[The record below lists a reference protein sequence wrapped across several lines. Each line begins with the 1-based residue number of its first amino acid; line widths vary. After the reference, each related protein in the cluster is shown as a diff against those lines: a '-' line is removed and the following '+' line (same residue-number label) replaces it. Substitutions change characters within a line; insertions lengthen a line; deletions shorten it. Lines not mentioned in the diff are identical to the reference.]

1 MHISKQELYNR
12 YDLIINSIMRNMY
25 YESRK
30 TSNKIVLDFRNK
42 YKGKKLYFEI
52 AKMIQN
58 LENSKVIVIDSNYLT
73 YLKIKLK
80 NRKLKIERNKDKL
93 KTYDHI
99 SMTNSILEGWMLGNN
114 VLEDIYE
121 AYYKKGAVIEQ

>member
-1 MHISKQELYNR
+1 
-12 YDLIINSIMRNMY
+12 MRNMY

-58 LENSKVIVIDSNYLT
+58 LESSKVIVIDSNYLT
-73 YLKIKLK
+73 YLKIKFK

-121 AYYKKGAVIEQ
+121 AYYKKGAKIEV

>member
-42 YKGKKLYFEI
+42 YTGRKLYFEI

-73 YLKIKLK
+73 YLKIKFK

-93 KTYDHI
+93 KTYDHT

-121 AYYKKGAVIEQ
+121 AYYKKGAKIEV

>member
-93 KTYDHI
+93 KTYDHT